1 MTMNIPQER
10 QALVRDVMEKVR
22 AIGEA
27 GIDRNSLARIKDE
40 VLRLSARRDLFPIE
54 EFPAVEAGTSSMY
67 RLSEDA
73 DHRYALYVSCPA
85 QGRSTP
91 PHNHTTWAVIAGVH
105 GREHNKLYRRLD
117 DGSQE
122 GKGRVELANELDI
135 VPGKALALMPED
147 VHSIHLG
154 EDGPHLNLHV
164 YGMSIEHVHHRTAFD
179 MSAGTS
185 KTFPAAKGVKTA
197 QGAL

>member
-1 MTMNIPQER
+1 MNIPQKR
-10 QALVRDVMEKVR
+10 RTLVQELMSNVR
-22 AIGEA
+22 AIAQA
-27 GIDRNSLARIKDE
+27 GVDRTSLARIRDE
-40 VLRLSARRDLFPIE
+40 VVRLAVRRDLFPIE

-105 GREHNKLYRRLD
+105 GREHNKLYKRLD
-117 DGSQE
+117 DGSKE
-122 GKGRVELANELDI
+122 GVGRVELAGELDI
-135 VPGKALALMPED
+135 VSGKGLAMMPDD

-154 EDGPHLNLHV
+154 EDGPHLNLHL
-164 YGMSIEHVHHRTAFD
+164 YGMSIEHIHHRTAFD
-179 MSAGTS
+179 METGTCR
-185 KTFPAAKGVKTA
+185 TFPAAKGVKTA
-197 QGAL
+197 EGAL

>member
-1 MTMNIPQER
+1 MNIAQQRQE
-10 QALVRDVMEKVR
+10 LVGEVMTNIR
-22 AIGEA
+22 AIAER
-27 GIDRNSLARIKDE
+27 GIDRSSLARIKDE
-40 VLRLSARRDLFPIE
+40 VMRLAARRDLFPVE
-54 EFPAVEAGTSSMY
+54 EFPAVEGGTSSMY

-117 DGSQE
+117 DGSE
-122 GKGRVELANELDI
+122 DGVGRVELAGELDI
-135 VPGKALALMPED
+135 VSGKALAMMPDD

-154 EDGPHLNLHV
+154 EDGPHLNLHI
-164 YGMSIEHVHHRTAFD
+164 YGISIEHIHNRTAFD
-179 MSAGTS
+179 MTAGTTR
-185 KTFPAAKGVKTA
+185 TFPAAKGVKVA